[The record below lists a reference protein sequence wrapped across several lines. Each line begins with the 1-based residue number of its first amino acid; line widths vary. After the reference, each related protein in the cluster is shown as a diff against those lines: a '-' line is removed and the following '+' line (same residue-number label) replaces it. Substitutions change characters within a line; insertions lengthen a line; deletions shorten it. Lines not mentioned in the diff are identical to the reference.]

1 MASSR
6 RPMSDY
12 EVWRYIEKTSNPHMD
27 MSWINDLLPKRRL
40 VVEEGTMPEPLHPEV
55 AALLLGPP
63 GTGKGLV
70 ARGMT
75 PLQYAVAKEVIEHKV
90 LGHMAYV
97 TKHQT

>member
-1 MASSR
+1 
-6 RPMSDY
+6 MSD
-12 EVWRYIEKTSNPHMD
+12 EGWVEWWEPVPHFQELWDLMPEKVIHAAPEPT
-27 MSWINDLLPKRRL
+27 
-40 VVEEGTMPEPLHPEV
+40 EPEPLHPEV